1 MRLIALSVAWVGGV
15 YLGSL
20 VLPPLYVFL
29 LAFFLGSLIALLW
42 RRGPVFLWM
51 GLCLIVLFAGI
62 GCYHWRV
69 SDTTIQS
76 LNDSGQVEIKG
87 EVINDPPQEGGNARL
102 SLSAREIKTNGDWQE
117 VSGKVLIY
125 TRAFPSYS
133 LGDWIK
139 VSGELRSPAAV
150 GSPDYRDYLAR
161 HGFRSTMSYPEIEFM
176 QRGWL
181 PSARNRLSD
190 SLSEAL
196 PEPQASLAQALLL
209 GIRSHLP
216 DSLVDSFRSSGT
228 AHLVAISGLHVAMLA
243 GVVLSSAAWVFGR
256 RRPTYLV
263 ITFAMVWIYALL
275 TGMQPP
281 VFRAAIMFSL
291 LLTALWLGRPRSAMP
306 AIALAAAIM
315 VGIDPS
321 LLRNVSFQ
329 LSFVSVAG
337 IALLLPHFEEMWQRV
352 RASTLEA
359 RASVLTFS
367 RPVAQSLMVSLA
379 ATIAVYPL
387 IAYYFGYVS
396 VVGLPATFFALVAL
410 PGAIVLALVA
420 AVLGLFAPPL
430 AWVVGWV
437 AWLFLSY
444 IIKVVEGFGDLSF
457 ASYRIWSVS
466 AIAVWAY
473 YGVLVAIIS
482 RKPLVKVMS
491 SPVSWMREK
500 VNHLPRLFYRPP
512 KKWVVV
518 PLLLAVALVWLAVP
532 AASKTGKLEVS
543 FLDVGQGDAILIQTP
558 SGRQILVDGGPDA
571 DKVCL
576 ELGKELPF
584 WDRSLDLVLLTHAD
598 DDHILGLLEVLRRY
612 KVKQVVE
619 PGFENNNAAYGEWL
633 RLVRDKNIT
642 RTVTKAGQRIELG
655 NGIRMEILN
664 PQENFV
670 KGSDQDVNNNSVVVR
685 LVWKEVSFLL
695 TGDIGYEAERQM
707 LYKGATL
714 DSTVLKVAHHGS
726 ADSTSL
732 HFLAAVDPQ
741 MAVVCVGANN
751 PFGHPSREVMERL
764 EKQVTAGMLY
774 LTSEGSVKFTT
785 DGKRLWVDRMG

>member
-1 MRLIALSVAWVGGV
+1 
-15 YLGSL
+15 
-20 VLPPLYVFL
+20 

-42 RRGPVFLWM
+42 RRRPVFLWA
-51 GLCLIVLFAGI
+51 GLCLIILFAGI

-76 LNDSGQVEIKG
+76 FNDSGKVEIKG
-87 EVINDPPQEGGNARL
+87 EVVKDPELEGGAARL
-102 SLSAREIKTNGDWQE
+102 SLSAREIKINGDWQE

-139 VSGELRSPAAV
+139 VTGELQSPATV
-150 GSPDYRDYLAR
+150 GNPDYRGYLVR
-161 HGFRSTMSYPEIEFM
+161 HGFGSTMSYPQIEFM

-181 PSARNRLSD
+181 LSARNRLSD

-216 DSLVDSFRSSGT
+216 DTLVDSFRSSGT

-243 GVVLSSAAWVFGR
+243 GVILGAAAWLFGR

-263 ITFAMVWIYALL
+263 ITFSTVWIYALL

-291 LLTALWLGRPRSAMP
+291 FLTALWLGRPRSAMP
-306 AIALAAAIM
+306 SLALAAAIM

-321 LLRNVSFQ
+321 ILRDVSFQ
-329 LSFVSVAG
+329 LSFVSIAG
-337 IALLLPHFEEMWQRV
+337 IALLLPPFEEVWQKV
-352 RASTLEA
+352 GASRLEA
-359 RASVLTFS
+359 RASVLAVS
-367 RPVAQSLMVSLA
+367 QPIVQSLMVSLA
-379 ATIAVYPL
+379 AIIAVYPL

-396 VVGLPATFFALVAL
+396 VVGLPATFLALLAL
-410 PGAIVLALVA
+410 PGAIVLGLLT
-420 AVLGLFAPPL
+420 AVLGLFVPPL

-457 ASYRIWSVS
+457 ASYHIGSVS

-473 YGVLVAIIS
+473 YGILVAILS

-491 SPVSWMREK
+491 RPVSWIRERLG
-500 VNHLPRLFYRPP
+500 HLPRLFYRPP

-518 PLLLAVALVWLAVP
+518 PLLVAVALVWLAVP
-532 AASKTGKLEVS
+532 ATSKNGRLEVS

-558 SGRQILVDGGPDA
+558 SGQQILVDGGPDA

-619 PGFENNNAAYGEWL
+619 PGFDNDNAAYREWL
-633 RLVRDKNIT
+633 RLVNEKNIK
-642 RTVTKAGQRIELG
+642 RTVAKAGQRIELG
-655 NGIRMEILN
+655 DGIRMEVLN
-664 PQENFV
+664 PQEKFV
-670 KGSDQDVNNNSVVVR
+670 EGSDQDVNNNSVVVR

-707 LYKGATL
+707 LYHGAEL
-714 DSTVLKVAHHGS
+714 DATVLKVAHHGS

-741 MAVVCVGANN
+741 AVVVCVGANN
-751 PFGHPSREVMERL
+751 PFGHPSPEVMERL
-764 EKQVTAGMLY
+764 EKQVTADRLY

-785 DGKRLWVDRMG
+785 DGKRLWVDRVG